1 MKNHIYT
8 KLTKSLFSACL
19 VGSVLFLGSCKKNL
33 DYVSYGDLNTV
44 IKTAEGAGA
53 ATSAAYTGLAGGPD
67 WQGGWTAGTYAWR
80 TQSMMTTDEGV
91 CAWGGSWGNLKNLN
105 YNPDFDWVT
114 HNYGRYLPYISRIT
128 ISMNDIQSINMDE
141 ILRKRYLGELK
152 ALRAHYAQL
161 IYFAYGPV
169 NIITDAKIAADPN
182 SPVLPRP
189 ASSVTVAQIE
199 KDYLEAIDVL
209 PDRFTGGDYGR
220 FSKAAALTGLMKL
233 YMHEKNWA
241 KAVEAGMKI
250 KSEGYALQDNY
261 EDNFSIANKGGA
273 SKEILLAIVC
283 TPTSGDQYTNM
294 WLAHAL
300 PSDYKDPSGIN
311 LTAWGGYKMPWKTYD
326 KFDQTDKRLKAL
338 LSKYPIGKD
347 ASGNVIYKDARA
359 DGQIGAVPMKFA
371 PDPSKANAQNS
382 GVDFPIYRYADV
394 LLMLAESIN
403 EANGGP
409 NDEAY
414 SDINAVRN
422 RAGLAKLTSGL
433 SKVQFLAKVQDE
445 RLFELWAEGWRR
457 DDLIRWDMYTQRA
470 ANDGSTTAESF
481 RALYPLPRSVVNQS
495 NGVIKQNPGYN

>member
-8 KLTKSLFSACL
+8 KLSKSLLSACL
-19 VGSVLFLGSCKKNL
+19 MGSVLFLGSCKKNL
-33 DYVSYGDLNTV
+33 DYVSYGDLNSV
-44 IKTAEGAGA
+44 IKTPEGAGA
-53 ATSAAYTGLAGGPD
+53 ATNAAYTGLAGGGD

-80 TQSMMTTDEGV
+80 TQAMMTTDEGV
-91 CAWGGSWGNLKNLN
+91 CAWGGDWVKLNSLN

-114 HNYGRYLPYISRIT
+114 HNYKNYLPYISRIA
-128 ISMNDIQSINMDE
+128 ISLDQIQGITMDDN
-141 ILRKRYLGELK
+141 LKKRYIGELK

-161 IYFAYGPV
+161 LYFNYGPV
-169 NIITDAKIAADPN
+169 NIVTDAKIAADPN
-182 SPVLPRP
+182 TPAVPRP
-189 ASSVTVAQIE
+189 ESSVTVAQIE
-199 KDYLEAIDVL
+199 KDYLDAIAVL
-209 PDRFTGGDYGR
+209 PDQFTGGDYGR

-233 YMHEKNWA
+233 YMHEKNWV

-250 KSEGYALQDNY
+250 KTEGYALQDNY

-273 SKEILLAIVC
+273 SKEIILAIVC
-283 TPTSGDQYTNM
+283 TPNGGDQYTNM
-294 WLAHAL
+294 WLAHSL
-300 PSDYKDPSGIN
+300 PADYKDPSGIN

-326 KFDQTDKRLKAL
+326 KFDQTDKRLKVL
-338 LSKYPIGKD
+338 LRKYPIGKD
-347 ASGNVIYKDARA
+347 ASGNIIYKDARA

-414 SDINAVRN
+414 SDVNAVRN
-422 RAGLAKLTSGL
+422 RAGLANLTSGL
-433 SKVQFLAKVQDE
+433 SKAQFLAKVQDE
-445 RLFELWAEGWRR
+445 RLFELWAEGWRK
-457 DDLIRWDMYTQRA
+457 DDLIRWNLFTQRA
-470 ANDGSTTAESF
+470 TSDGSGTAEAF
-481 RALYPLPRSVVNQS
+481 KVLLPLPRVVVNQS